1 MTNSPIHPLRPQPAA
16 APRPGPDPSYTAGVT
31 RLAAGQ
37 PDALAALTEAVAHQP
52 DLATTHIAL
61 ACAYALDGNYEQA
74 EKSRAQAQARLGEAT
89 REERQQI
96 EILAAIVT
104 GQVAH
109 ALGLAFEHL
118 DEFNATPLIVHM
130 LSAAVAERQDPPLS
144 AGFDAFLERVKGK
157 SGQLIPCLEEK

>member
-1 MTNSPIHPLRPQPAA
+1 MTNSPIHPPRPQPAA
-16 APRPGPDPSYTAGVT
+16 PCPGPGPGDTAGVT
-31 RLAAGQ
+31 RFAAGQ
-37 PDALAALTEAVAHQP
+37 PDALAALTGAVARQP
-52 DLATTHIAL
+52 DLPTTHIAL

-74 EKSRAQAQARLGEAT
+74 EKSRKQAQARLGEAT

-96 EILAAIVT
+96 EILAAILT
-104 GQVAH
+104 GQAGH

-130 LSAAVAERQDPPLS
+130 LSAAVAERQDPALS